1 VFPGQINPKKMKQM
15 MKQLGMEMQP
25 IEDVRRIEISTG
37 KGTYVF
43 DQADVVAMTMQGV
56 TTYQITGEPRFEGAA
71 PVIPEE
77 DVHLVI
83 DQTRAPEEK
92 VRRTLAETRGDI
104 AEAILRLSRHD

>member
-1 VFPGQINPKKMKQM
+1 
-15 MKQLGMEMQP
+15 MQP
-25 IEDVRRIEISTG
+25 IEDVRRIEITTG
-37 KGTYVF
+37 TGTYVF

-56 TTYQITGEPRFEGAA
+56 TTYQITGEPRFEEEA

-77 DVHLVI
+77 DVRLVM

-92 VRRTLAETRGDI
+92 VRQTLADTKGDI

>member
-1 VFPGQINPKKMKQM
+1 MKQM

-25 IEDVRRIEISTG
+25 IEDVRRIEITTD

-56 TTYQITGEPRFEGAA
+56 TTYQITGEPRFEEGA

-77 DVHLVI
+77 DVRLVV
-83 DQTRAPEEK
+83 DQTQAPEET
-92 VRRTLAETRGDI
+92 VRRTLADTKGDI